1 MEVSAL
7 VAAAHELKAPLCLI
21 RQLSLQLEN
30 TCDPREIKKITTR
43 LKLTTERSLR
53 LVNGLSRTARL
64 EDALFQLAPIDIGS
78 IVKDVTQEIL
88 PLADALN
95 QKILVK
101 EKRQKLV
108 VIGHFDLIRTILLG
122 LLDNSLTSSTR
133 GEIEIKTG
141 LHKQNLM
148 LTVRDHGQVID
159 KKVYQN
165 IMQNIGKSAV
175 GNADRPLSSGL
186 GLFIA
191 SKFTEYMHG
200 QIFVNRHRQGGMTFG
215 ILLPLSRQMEL
226 F

>member
-1 MEVSAL
+1 MEISAII
-7 VAAAHELKAPLCLI
+7 AAAHELKAPLCLI

-30 TCDPREIKKITTR
+30 TSDPREIKKITTR
-43 LKLTTERSLR
+43 LKLTAERSLR

-64 EDALFQLAPIDIGS
+64 EDAFFQLTPIDVGS
-78 IVKDVTQEIL
+78 VVKDVAQEIS

-95 QKILVK
+95 QNILVQK
-101 EKRQKLV
+101 KRQKLV

-122 LLDNSLTSSTR
+122 LLDNSLTSST
-133 GEIEIKTG
+133 GKKIEIKMG
-141 LHKQNLM
+141 LRKQNLM
-148 LTVRDHGQVID
+148 LTVRDHGQAID
-159 KKVYQN
+159 KKVYEN
-165 IMQNIGKSAV
+165 IMQNIGKNVV

-200 QIFVNRHRQGGMTFG
+200 QIFARRHRQGGMTFG
-215 ILLPLSRQMEL
+215 ILLPLSNQMEL